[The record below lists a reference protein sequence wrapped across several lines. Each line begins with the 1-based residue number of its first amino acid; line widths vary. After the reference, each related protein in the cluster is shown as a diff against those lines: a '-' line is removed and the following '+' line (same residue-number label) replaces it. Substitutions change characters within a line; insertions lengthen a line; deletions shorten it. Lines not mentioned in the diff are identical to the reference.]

1 MGSARPSRREF
12 VARSVVA
19 SATILLYPDLGAAA
33 DGKKTFTILHT
44 NDLHSNFIGMAPVLD
59 YAPDKTN
66 DDDDETLGG
75 FARLA
80 TMIAERKSARKDL
93 GPVLVVDAGDYSM
106 GTAFA
111 AATRE
116 TGAELQ
122 LLFQMGYDAVTLGN
136 HDFDLGSDGLGQSI
150 GVAAKA
156 GRVPTVVASNTNF
169 LAHDPTL
176 ADLQRL
182 AKDGMIRRYL
192 VIERGGIRFGI
203 FGLLGKEAIFFASAA
218 GATSFSDPFETAKEM
233 VTLLRETE
241 NVDVVICLSHGGV
254 AKGKDGRYTE
264 GDDIRVAQ
272 MVPGIDV
279 VIGGHS
285 HIALQEAI
293 MVNDRT
299 PVVQA
304 GKYGE
309 HLGELVITVGGG
321 RLTVES
327 YQIHPIDNTVL
338 GDRAIEDEID
348 KLKKTVTEVV
358 FASRG
363 YSFDQPLAVAPRDVN
378 CTYTDIVASTPLANL
393 VTDAF
398 RNATKA
404 DIGITAAALIRTGL
418 TRGKSGIQTV
428 YDVFAVAP
436 IGAGIVDSTAGS
448 ALVTAYF
455 TGLELKNLLEFS
467 LANNPDSGELFPRA
481 SGMRFRYNPARPKY
495 DVVTAIEIGDL
506 DRGYR
511 PIDISGNDEQ
521 LYSVTT
527 SLYMGKVITAIP
539 KYSKGALAIVAKN
552 KNGQPLKSSTD
563 AIADPRR
570 DTPDLLPPPATTDR
584 DSVDTVVENGAVQ
597 EIKEWQA
604 VMDHIRG
611 LPVESVGELPVIPVD
626 GRAAEVR
633 AIIVS

>member
-1 MGSARPSRREF
+1 VESARPSRPGF
-12 VARSVVA
+12 LTRSV
-19 SATILLYPDLGAAA
+19 AAE
-33 DGKKTFTILHT
+33 GKKTFTILHT
-44 NDLHSNFIGMAPVLD
+44 NDLHSNLIGMAPVLD
-59 YAPDKTN
+59 YAPDKAN
-66 DDDDETLGG
+66 DDGDKTLGG

-80 TMIAERKSARKDL
+80 TVIAERKSARKDL
-93 GPVLVVDAGDYSM
+93 GPVLVLDGGDYSM
-106 GTAFA
+106 GTAFG

-122 LLFQMGYDAVTLGN
+122 LLFQMGYDAVTFGN

-156 GRVPTVVASNTNF
+156 GRVPAVVASNTNF

-182 AKDGMIRRYL
+182 AKDGVIRRYL
-192 VIERGGIRFGI
+192 VIERGGIRFGV
-203 FGLLGKEAIFFASAA
+203 FGVLGKEAIFFASAA
-218 GATSFSDPFETAKEM
+218 GAASFDDPFEAAKE
-233 VTLLRETE
+233 VVAILRETE
-241 NVDVVICLSHGGV
+241 HVDVVICLSHGGV
-254 AKGKDGRYTE
+254 AKGEDGRYTD

-272 MVPGIDV
+272 LVPGIDV
-279 VIGGHS
+279 VVGGHS
-285 HIALQEAI
+285 HILLPEPI

-309 HLGELVITVGGG
+309 HLGELVITVDGG

-327 YQIHPIDNTVL
+327 YQIHAIDNTVL
-338 GDRAIEDEID
+338 GDRIIEDEIEE
-348 KLKKTVTEVV
+348 LKKTVTEIV

-363 YSFDQPLAVAPRDVN
+363 YSFDQPLAVAPRDVC
-378 CTYTDIVASTPLANL
+378 CTYTDIAASTPLANL

-404 DIGITAAALIRTGL
+404 DIGMTAAALIRTGL
-418 TRGKSGIQTV
+418 TRGTSGVQTV
-428 YDVFAVAP
+428 YDVFAVTP
-436 IGAGIVDSTAGS
+436 IGAGVVDSTAGS

-455 TGLELKNLLEFS
+455 TGHELKNVLEFL

-481 SGMRFRYNPARPKY
+481 SGMKFHYDPARPKY

-506 DRGYR
+506 DRGYHA
-511 PIDISGNDEQ
+511 IDISGNDEQ

-527 SLYMGKVITAIP
+527 SLYMGKVVTAIP
-539 KYSKGALAIVAKN
+539 NYSKGELPVVAKN
-552 KNGQPLKSSTD
+552 KNGQPLTSRSD
-563 AIADPRR
+563 ALADPRR
-570 DTPDLLPPPATTDR
+570 DTPDLLAPPATTDTA
-584 DSVDTVVENGAVQ
+584 SIDTVVQNGSVR

-604 VMDHIRG
+604 VMDHIRA
-611 LPVESVGELPVIPVD
+611 LPVKSVGELPVIPVD
-626 GRAAEVR
+626 GRATEVR
-633 AIIVS
+633 AVRVKETR